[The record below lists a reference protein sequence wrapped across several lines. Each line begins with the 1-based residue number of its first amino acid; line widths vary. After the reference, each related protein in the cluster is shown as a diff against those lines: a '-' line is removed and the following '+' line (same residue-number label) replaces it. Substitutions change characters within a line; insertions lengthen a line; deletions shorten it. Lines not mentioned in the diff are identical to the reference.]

1 MKVTILGSGTA
12 VPSLQRN
19 SSGVLIQNDEVNT
32 LVDFGYGNLKQLLN
46 LGITYHEIDR
56 IFFTHNHPDHMCDL
70 IPFLFGSRYPLDARK
85 KDLEIVAGPG
95 FQDFFDKLMLA
106 FKHWLKPT
114 EYQLKILEI
123 DEGAYEFGETKVQ
136 AKKVKH
142 IAMSRGYRFT
152 NDEGKS
158 VALSGDTDYCEGM
171 IELGRDTDLMILECA
186 WPDEEKT
193 EGHLGPTLAGKLA
206 MEANCKKLC
215 LTHFYPPCDLE
226 NIRKIVQDTYKG
238 ELVLA
243 RDLMQF
249 EL

>member
-1 MKVTILGSGTA
+1 M
-12 VPSLQRN
+12 PSLQRN
-19 SSGVLIQNDEVNT
+19 SSGVLIQDNEINT

-70 IPFLFGSRYPLDARK
+70 IPFLFGSRYQLDARK

-114 EYQLKILEI
+114 EYKLNIIEI
-123 DEGAYEFGETKVQ
+123 DEGIYEFEKNQVQ
-136 AKKVKH
+136 VGKVKH

-152 NDEGKS
+152 NEKGKS
-158 VALSGDTDYCEGM
+158 VALSGDTDYCDGM
-171 IELGRDTDLMILECA
+171 IELGREADLMILECA
-186 WPDEEKT
+186 WPDEKKT

-206 MEANCKKLC
+206 AEANCKKLC

-226 NIRKIVQDTYKG
+226 NIRNTVQNIYKG
-238 ELVLA
+238 ELALA